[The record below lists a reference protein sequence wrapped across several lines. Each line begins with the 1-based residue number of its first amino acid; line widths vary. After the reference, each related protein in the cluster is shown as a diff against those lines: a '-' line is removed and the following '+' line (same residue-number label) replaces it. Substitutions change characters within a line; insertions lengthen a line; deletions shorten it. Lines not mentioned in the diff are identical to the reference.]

1 MPPVNRQPRITRLL
15 RQPVLFVW
23 ALYVLLIP
31 FYVFKGGL
39 PQPGDALIVVLVPM
53 TIATWNGRLPR
64 DVVRTFRPLLW
75 FTIWV
80 VIVSV
85 AWAAIQWE
93 WGTNLMYPLYY
104 IYNTAFFF
112 AALVLYQRF
121 GDVFLRFTVQLVF
134 VSVAIQVVASFVMLA
149 GHGRNQLFFDNPNQ
163 LGYYAL
169 LAACTLAIAQRRLGL
184 RLGTSAAGLVC
195 CAYLAL
201 LSSSRSSV
209 AGIVFLLLLVFFANP
224 RVLIIG
230 ALLAAGLA
238 VVDTPL
244 DDSVATL
251 QKRVNEERNPNMT
264 FFEQRGYD
272 RIWNNKEQ
280 VILGAAEGT
289 RARWRDTTR
298 IKTAEI
304 HSSAGTL
311 LFSYGIPGIV
321 LFGVFLF
328 RLMRGVRMRYAF
340 MLLPPLLYSVAHQ
353 GLRFTMFWVLLAL
366 YASLKQLDLKRA
378 PS

>member
-1 MPPVNRQPRITRLL
+1 LT
-15 RQPVLFVW
+15 
-23 ALYVLLIP
+23 
-31 FYVFKGGL
+31 
-39 PQPGDALIVVLVPM
+39 
-53 TIATWNGRLPR
+53 
-64 DVVRTFRPLLW
+64 
-75 FTIWV
+75 
-80 VIVSV
+80 VI
-85 AWAAIQWE
+85 
-93 WGTNLMYPLYY
+93 
-104 IYNTAFFF
+104 
-112 AALVLYQRF
+112 
-121 GDVFLRFTVQLVF
+121 
-134 VSVAIQVVASFVMLA
+134 
-149 GHGRNQLFFDNPNQ
+149 
-163 LGYYAL
+163 
-169 LAACTLAIAQRRLGL
+169 
-184 RLGTSAAGLVC
+184 
-195 CAYLAL
+195 
-201 LSSSRSSV
+201 
-209 AGIVFLLLLVFFANP
+209 
-224 RVLIIG
+224 
-230 ALLAAGLA
+230 
-238 VVDTPL
+238 DTPL
-244 DDSVATL
+244 DDSMATL
-251 QKRVNEERNPNMT
+251 QKRVNEPRNPDMT